1 MQPPSPYPCTW
12 NFVMEEAKEREK
24 YLNYCFSDSLALGGW
39 HADAVATVAM
49 LARQLQLASHTRKE
63 DDGTS
68 RSVPGVE
75 DYIQARISMY
85 YFRMMIV
92 IISQA

>member
-1 MQPPSPYPCTW
+1 M
-12 NFVMEEAKEREK
+12 
-24 YLNYCFSDSLALGGW
+24 DSLAFGGW

-49 LARQLQLASHTRKE
+49 LARRLASHTRKE
-63 DDGTS
+63 DEGTS